1 LQTFWIPLVQHEYN
15 VDAHDEE
22 RARRFMHKEP
32 VKENKYAGALLA
44 ESVKA
49 EREEIENYN
58 K

>member
-1 LQTFWIPLVQHEYN
+1 VQHEYN